1 MMQALTPLFLL
12 IMALITN
19 TFAMPAA
26 SAGALESRQSTGTP
40 ANLTIT
46 IFSVNECSGAPIGA
60 YNLEY
65 NTNSVVQTPG
75 GIVTFYVSRD
85 LTADEQMDFSI
96 YAPAVTLA
104 NGYTFSPY
112 CSKFLQTVSPGY
124 DGEPMTSETQG
135 RTQCYAGNGAQVSLR
150 I

>member
-1 MMQALTPLFLL
+1 MQALTPTLFL

-19 TFAMPAA
+19 TFALPAA
-26 SAGALESRQSTGTP
+26 SAGALESRQSYGT

-46 IFSVNECSGAPIGA
+46 TFSVNECSGVPTGA
-60 YNLEY
+60 FDLEY
-65 NTNSVVQTPG
+65 NTNSQFQNPG

-104 NGYTFSPY
+104 SGYTISSY

-124 DGEPMTSETQG
+124 NGEPMTSGPQG
-135 RTQCYAGNGAQVSLR
+135 TPQCYAGNGAQVSLR